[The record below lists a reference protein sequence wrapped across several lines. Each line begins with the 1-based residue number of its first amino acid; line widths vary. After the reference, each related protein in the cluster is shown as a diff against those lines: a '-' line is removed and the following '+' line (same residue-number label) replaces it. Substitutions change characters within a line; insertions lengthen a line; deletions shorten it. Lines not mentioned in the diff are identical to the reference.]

1 MRGRMVLLRQR
12 VVFRL
17 AEERGE
23 RSDSPVA
30 DTNEVGTVDEELALR
45 VSEVIEALRPVLE
58 GLADD
63 PSE

>member
-1 MRGRMVLLRQR
+1 MRGRMVLLGQR

-30 DTNEVGTVDEELALR
+30 DTNEAGTVDEELALR